1 MNFSM
6 AAPVF
11 VDTGYFYA
19 RLSPRDQWHEKA
31 RKVRIEA
38 GSAVTSSLVVN
49 ETISLLQLRG
59 FYSAALAY
67 LERIRTSDDIKVIP
81 VERALQEAAWD
92 LFARH
97 GGSGATIVDCAS
109 FAIMRSQ
116 GIRRAL
122 TFDVHFSEAGFE
134 ILG

>member
-31 RKVRIEA
+31 RQVRIEA

-49 ETISLLQLRG
+49 ETISLLQ
-59 FYSAALAY
+59 
-67 LERIRTSDDIKVIP
+67 
-81 VERALQEAAWD
+81 EAAWG